1 MNDHRQVMTEYLAAF
16 VEELVQAGVKEAV
29 ISPGSRSTPIALL
42 MAEHPT
48 LKIYVDVDERSA
60 GFFALGIAK
69 ASKRPVVLLCTS
81 GTAAANYFPAV
92 AESNLSQVPLLVLTA
107 DRPHELRNVGAPQAM
122 DQVQLFGTHVK
133 DFTDMALPENSTEML
148 RFAKWHGS
156 KAVDIAM
163 NAPRGPVHL
172 NFPLREPLMPILEPS
187 PFAVTDKKRRHVHIY
202 YTHEVLEDAVITQI
216 IEACAGKRGVFVAG
230 PLDKK
235 AFSPKIVALA
245 EQIGWPILAD
255 PLSQLRSYGAYSDV
269 VIDQYDAILQE
280 EAARVALQPEVVIR
294 FGVMPVSKS
303 LSKWL
308 EALEDVMFY
317 VVDPGAAWKDP
328 IKAVTNMIHCDE
340 HFLVQALT
348 EGWQEKTEPSWT
360 KTWHDLNGKVQ
371 AVMREHMAE
380 LEQLDEG
387 KLVYE
392 LREWIPERAGL
403 FIGNSMPIRDVDTY
417 FAQINKQVRML
428 ANRGAN
434 GIDGVVSSALGASL
448 TEQPMYLLIGD
459 LSFYHDMN
467 GLLMAKKYGLN
478 LTIIVVNNNGGG
490 IFSFLPQAKEPK
502 YFETLFGTGADL
514 DFRYAAAL
522 YDGDFHEVKDWDELH
537 DALDKAQFHKGLD
550 IIEVKTNRYEN
561 VDGHR
566 ALWERIATEI
576 REELAK

>member
-1 MNDHRQVMTEYLAAF
+1 MSDHRQVMTEYLAAF

-48 LKIYVDVDERSA
+48 LKMYVDVDERSA

-92 AESNLSQVPLLVLTA
+92 AEANLSAVPLLVLTA

-122 DQVQLFGTHVK
+122 DQVRLFGSHVK

-172 NFPLREPLMPILEPS
+172 NFPLREPLMPVLEPS
-187 PFAVTDKKRRHVHIY
+187 PFAVTEKKRRHVHIY
-202 YTHEVLEDAVITQI
+202 YTHEVLEDAVIGQI

-235 AFSPKIVALA
+235 AFSPKLVALA
-245 EQIGWPILAD
+245 EQVGWPILAD
-255 PLSQLRSYGAYSDV
+255 PLSQLRSYGALSDV

-280 EAARVALQPEVVIR
+280 KVACEALRPEVVVR
-294 FGVMPVSKS
+294 FGAMPVSKP
-303 LSKWL
+303 LMKWL

-340 HFLVQALT
+340 HFLVGALT
-348 EGWQEKTEPSWT
+348 AGWQEKTTNDWMVT
-360 KTWHDLNGKVQ
+360 WQRLNVKVKTVIAARMEILD
-371 AVMREHMAE
+371 R
-380 LEQLDEG
+380 LDEG
-387 KLVYE
+387 KLVFE
-392 LREWIPERAGL
+392 MRAWIPERAGL
-403 FIGNSMPIRDVDTY
+403 FIGNSMPIRDIDTY
-417 FAQINKQVRML
+417 FAQTNKQIRML

-490 IFSFLPQAKEPK
+490 IFSFLPQASEPK

-514 DFRYAAAL
+514 DFRHTAAL
-522 YDGDFHEVKDWDELH
+522 YEGDFHEVTDWDEFH
-537 DALDKAQFHKGLD
+537 DALDRAHFHKGLD

-561 VDGHR
+561 VDAHR
-566 ALWERIATEI
+566 ELWDAIKTAI
-576 REELAK
+576 RSELA

>member
-1 MNDHRQVMTEYLAAF
+1 MNEHRQIMTEYLAAF

-92 AESNLSQVPLLVLTA
+92 AEANLSQVPLLVLTA

-122 DQVQLFGTHVK
+122 DQVRLFGSHVK
-133 DFTDMALPENSTEML
+133 EFTDMAIPENSTEML

-163 NAPRGPVHL
+163 TAPRGPVHL

-187 PFAVTDKKRRHVHIY
+187 PFAVTEKKRRHVHIY
-202 YTHEVLEDAVITQI
+202 YTHEVLEDAVIAQITQ
-216 IEACAGKRGVFVAG
+216 ACAGKRGVFVAG

-235 AFSPKIVALA
+235 AFSPKLVALA

-255 PLSQLRSYGAYSDV
+255 PLSQLRSYGALSDV

-280 EAARVALQPEVVIR
+280 EVARAALRPEVVIR
-294 FGVMPVSKS
+294 FGAMPVSKP
-303 LSKWL
+303 LMKWL

-340 HFLVQALT
+340 HFLVGALT
-348 EGWQEKTEPSWT
+348 DGWQEKTELDWMVT
-360 KTWHDLNGKVQ
+360 WQQLNAKVKTVIE
-371 AVMREHMAE
+371 AHMAT
-380 LEQLDEG
+380 LDVLDEG
-387 KLVYE
+387 KLVYD
-392 LREWIPERAGL
+392 LRAWIPEKAGL
-403 FIGNSMPIRDVDTY
+403 FIGNSMPIRDIDTY
-417 FAQINKQVRML
+417 FAQVDKQIRML

-490 IFSFLPQAKEPK
+490 IFSFLPQASDPK
-502 YFETLFGTGADL
+502 YFESLFGTGTDL
-514 DFRYAAAL
+514 DFRYTAAL
-522 YDGDFHEVKDWDELH
+522 YGGDFHEVADWDEFH
-537 DALDKAQFHKGLD
+537 DALDRAHFHKGLD

-561 VDGHR
+561 VDAHR
-566 ALWERIATEI
+566 TLWETIKTAI
-576 REELAK
+576 RLELK